1 VISRD
6 RAGAYAQAA
15 RRGAPKASQ
24 VADRWHL
31 LKNLGEALTNVFGR
45 HRRVLQQLNPPVQAN
60 PASPPPVQSS
70 AYQRRQR
77 RVEQVRQ
84 LRQDGLTISAIANG
98 VHLEAFVDVPFA
110 KPFEN
115 I

>member
-1 VISRD
+1 MISRD

-15 RRGAPKASQ
+15 QRGVPKAVQ

-31 LKNLGEALTNVFGR
+31 LKNLAEALTNVFGR

-60 PASPPPVQSS
+60 PASPPLVQSS

-77 RVEQVRQ
+77 RFEQVRQ
-84 LRQDGLTISAIANG
+84 LRQEGLTISAIANV
-98 VHLEAFVDVPFA
+98 VHLEDFVDVPFA
-110 KPFEN
+110 KLFGN